1 MIKHIVMFRFKES
14 ANGADKASNIQ
25 KMRSDLEALK
35 GTIEEIKFFE
45 VGVDFVCSDVSYD
58 LVLCSEFESKED
70 LFNYQKH
77 PEHQKV
83 VSFVKEACH
92 SRVVVD
98 YALP

>member
-1 MIKHIVMFRFKES
+1 MIRHIVMFRFKES
-14 ANGADKASNIQ
+14 ANGSDKASNIQ

-35 GTIEEIKFFE
+35 SAIGEIKFFE
-45 VGVDFVCSDVSYD
+45 VGVDFVRSDASYD

-83 VSFVKEACH
+83 VKFVKEACE

-98 YALP
+98 YVQP